1 MYSNQDWRRSSH
13 SGTGPD
19 SNCVEVASLGQH
31 VLIRDSKQARGWSYP
46 TLQADAENWQSL
58 IETIVE

>member
-1 MYSNQDWRRSSH
+1 MTDVVWRKSSH
-13 SGTGPD
+13 SNGMGA
-19 SNCVEVASLGQH
+19 NCVEVASLGQH